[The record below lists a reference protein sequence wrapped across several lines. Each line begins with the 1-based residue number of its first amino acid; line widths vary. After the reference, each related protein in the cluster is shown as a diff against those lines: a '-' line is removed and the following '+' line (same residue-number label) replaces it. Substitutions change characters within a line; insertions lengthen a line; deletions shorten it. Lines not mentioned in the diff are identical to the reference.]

1 MSNTKEKAGTLR
13 VLMSLMVCLVML
25 FGVFGSQSIAKAS
38 ADDDSLNSMVSLVK
52 GDRVLASY
60 ADRINIAIR
69 HDEDIKADFNLL
81 TYDSQNGTMEFNNK
95 EYEKLDL
102 KSKRK
107 VMKIALDAVGSSSLS
122 SAVKMKLYNFIADQD
137 TGVSQAIRTLS
148 SDANADVASAM
159 GWLAPYYGV
168 FATIWGLLCILILIL
183 MAFGTTVDLL
193 YLTVPLA
200 RTVLTNNKTGKP
212 WCVSHEAYN
221 ASKKDEDSG
230 GKENYMITYLR
241 TRFITFLVMGTII
254 VMIVTGTIWE
264 PFLYFGSAF
273 TS

>member
-1 MSNTKEKAGTLR
+1 MSKAKMKEGHLR

-69 HDEDIKADFNLL
+69 QDDYVKADFNLL

-102 KSKRK
+102 KAKRK
-107 VMKIALDAVGSSSLS
+107 VMKIALDSVGSSSLS

-168 FATIWGLLCILILIL
+168 FATIWGLLCIVILIL

-193 YLTVPLA
+193 YLVVPLA
-200 RTVLTNNKTGKP
+200 RTLLTDSKTGKP

-221 ASKKDEDSG
+221 AAKKDEDTG
-230 GKENYMITYLR
+230 GKDNYMITYLR

>member
-1 MSNTKEKAGTLR
+1 MSKTKSGTFR

-25 FGVFGSQSIAKAS
+25 FGVFGSQSIAKAE
-38 ADDDSLNSMVSLVK
+38 ADDGSLNSMISLVK

-69 HDEDIKADFNLL
+69 NDGDIKANFNLL
-81 TYDSQNGTMEFNNK
+81 TYNYQNGTMEFNNT

-102 KSKRK
+102 KAKRK
-107 VMKIALDAVGSSSLS
+107 VMKIALDTVGSSSLS

-148 SDANADVASAM
+148 SDASADVASAL
-159 GWLAPYYGV
+159 GWLTPYYPW
-168 FATIWGLLCILILIL
+168 FATAWGLICILILIF

-193 YLTVPLA
+193 YLVVPMA
-200 RTVLTNNKTGKP
+200 RTLLTNNKTGKP
-212 WCVSHEAYN
+212 WCISHEAYN
-221 ASKKDEDSG
+221 AAKKDEDTG